1 MPKVSKFFRVAV
13 EGATADGR
21 TIERQQLLDMAATY
35 NRETYAARVNMEH
48 IRGITAD
55 PPFRALGDVIAL
67 KAEEITLDVAGTPE
81 KKLAL
86 FAQIEPTEDLLKIN
100 AAKQKLF
107 SSVEINPNFAASG
120 KAYLMGLAVTD
131 SPASLGTEMLQFV
144 AGQREKGVDPYAARR
159 SAPNTLFT
167 AAQESA
173 IEFEEVAS
181 LPGDSASK
189 GFFEAAGT
197 FFKNLVAQQG
207 QQPATPAPSPAPTPA
222 APPAPAQP
230 SNDNDARFAAI
241 AAGMEQIVKGVGAMG
256 QEFTAAIGGIKAEL
270 ATVKASIETTEAP
283 GQQFRTPASGGTGQ
297 LLADC

>member
-35 NRETYAARVNMEH
+35 NRDTYAARVNMEH

-67 KAEEITLDVAGTPE
+67 KTEEITLAVAGTAE

-86 FAQIEPTEDLLKIN
+86 FAQIEPTDDLLKIN

-144 AGQREKGVDPYAARR
+144 AGQREKGADPLAARR
-159 SAPNTLFT
+159 QAPNNLFT
-167 AAQESA
+167 AAEESA

-181 LPGDSASK
+181 LPGDSAAK
-189 GFFEAAGT
+189 GFFESAAT
-197 FFKNLVAQQG
+197 FFKNLVAQQQG
-207 QQPATPAPSPAPTPA
+207 QQPATPAPSPAPA

-230 SNDNDARFAAI
+230 SNDNDARFAAM
-241 AAGMEQIVKGVGAMG
+241 AAGMEQLINGVGQMS
-256 QEFTAAIGGIKAEL
+256 QDFTAAIAGVKTEL
-270 ATVKASIETTEAP
+270 ATVKASIETTDAP
-283 GQQFRTPASGGTGQ
+283 GQFTRTPASGGTGQ
-297 LLADC
+297 ILADC

>member
-35 NRETYAARVNMEH
+35 NRNTYAARVNMEH

-67 KAEEITLDVAGTPE
+67 KTEEITLDVAGTPE

-86 FAQIEPTEDLLKIN
+86 FAQIEPTDDLLKIN

-144 AGQREKGVDPYAARR
+144 AGQREKGADPLAARR

-167 AAQESA
+167 AAEESA
-173 IEFEEVAS
+173 IEFEEVAAI
-181 LPGDSASK
+181 PGDAASR
-189 GFFEAAGT
+189 GFFEAAGA
-197 FFKNLVAQQG
+197 FFKNLVAQQQG
-207 QQPATPAPSPAPTPA
+207 AQPAPVPAPAPSPAPAPHSPA
-222 APPAPAQP
+222 
-230 SNDNDARFAAI
+230 NDNDQRFAAI
-241 AAGMEQIVKGVGAMG
+241 ASGMEALVKGIDAMRE
-256 QEFTAAIGGIKAEL
+256 EFSASL
-270 ATVKASIETTEAP
+270 STVKADVAKLNATIDNTAAP
-283 GQQFRTPASGGTGQ
+283 GQSARSSATGGNGQ
-297 LLADC
+297 ILADC